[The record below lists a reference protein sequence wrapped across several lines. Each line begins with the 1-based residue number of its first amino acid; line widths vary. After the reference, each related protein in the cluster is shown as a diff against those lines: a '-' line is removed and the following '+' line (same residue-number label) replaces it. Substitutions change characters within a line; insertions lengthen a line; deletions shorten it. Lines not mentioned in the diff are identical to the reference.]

1 MPTSTRQVNDGCL
14 GVSFSRRVRLV
25 DRVERFERVDP
36 VERLDRVPPDER
48 RALLVRGLDRLPERL
63 REL

>member
-1 MPTSTRQVNDGCL
+1 MNDGFL
-14 GVSFSRRVRLV
+14 GVSFSRRVRLG
-25 DRVERFERVDP
+25 
-36 VERLDRVPPDER
+36 ERLVRLERVPPDER

>member
-1 MPTSTRQVNDGCL
+1 VSDGCL
-14 GVSFSRRVRLV
+14 GVSFSRRVRLAEL
-25 DRVERFERVDP
+25 VERFERVDP
-36 VERLDRVPPDER
+36 VEPLDRVPPDER